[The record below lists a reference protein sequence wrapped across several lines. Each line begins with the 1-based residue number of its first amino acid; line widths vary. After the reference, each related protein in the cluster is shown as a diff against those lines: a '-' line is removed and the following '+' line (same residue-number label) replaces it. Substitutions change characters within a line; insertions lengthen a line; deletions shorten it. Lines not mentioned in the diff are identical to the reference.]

1 MTRQDFRAT
10 WSQAL
15 LTLFGPILL
24 FLGVRWLIAEPFV
37 IPSGSMIPT
46 LHIHDHIL
54 VNKLAYGVHVPF
66 SKSWLMHWSNPRRG
80 DIIVFRYPENPDVF
94 FVKRAIGLPGDKVT
108 LQSGALRI
116 NDQVLN
122 LERITPLAT
131 DADPA
136 YEFFREEGHVVRYRD
151 QFNAESEPITVPE
164 GKLFVLGDN
173 RDQSSDS
180 RYWGF
185 VPEENLVGRAWLI
198 WMGCDDTLT
207 SAQFLCDPTQLRWDR
222 FFIRPK

>member
-1 MTRQDFRAT
+1 MAQPDLRAT
-10 WSQAL
+10 WPQAL

-66 SKSWLMHWSNPRRG
+66 SKSWLTHWSNPKRG
-80 DIIVFRYPENPDVF
+80 DIVVFRYPENPDVF
-94 FVKRAIGLPGDKVT
+94 LVKRAIGLPGDRVA

-122 LERITPLAT
+122 L
-131 DADPA
+131 
-136 YEFFREEGHVVRYRD
+136 
-151 QFNAESEPITVPE
+151 
-164 GKLFVLGDN
+164 
-173 RDQSSDS
+173 
-180 RYWGF
+180 
-185 VPEENLVGRAWLI
+185 
-198 WMGCDDTLT
+198 
-207 SAQFLCDPTQLRWDR
+207 
-222 FFIRPK
+222 